1 MTKTNDLV
9 TLFKPYVKQVNEGLV
24 SLLDKKEPDR
34 LYKFV
39 GYQLG
44 LFDEGFEQVKTP
56 KAGKRLRS
64 AIPLLCAK
72 HTDCGEQ
79 ALNAAM
85 SLELFHNFTLIID
98 DIQDGDAVRRGRPT
112 LWKLVDIPQALNAA
126 LIMQSLSIETMRDAT
141 THLKNSEA
149 TKWLEDWNRLL
160 QRVFEGQYWDLS
172 FERQDQVFTANYILM
187 AQNKTATL
195 LGQSFAQS
203 FHIHPKEEFRKLGSA
218 MRDIGASAGL
228 AFQIQDDILG
238 LWGDPKKTGK
248 PVGSDLRRHK
258 KTFPI
263 IHALENGSRS
273 TKKFILDAY
282 SKKIEDSEVER
293 LLSCLET
300 AGSKEY
306 AEQQV
311 RAYTSNALLQLD
323 RVQIDG
329 ELKEKL
335 VLIIE
340 SMAKRD
346 A

>member
-1 MTKTNDLV
+1 MTKTNDL
-9 TLFKPYVKQVNEGLV
+9 TILFKPFVKQVNDGLF
-24 SLLDKKEPDR
+24 SLLEGREPDK
-34 LYKFV
+34 LYRYV

-44 LFDEGFEQVKTP
+44 LFDENFELVKTP

-64 AIPLLCAK
+64 AVPLLCAK
-72 HTDCGEQ
+72 YTDSGEQ
-79 ALNAAM
+79 ALQAAM

-98 DIQDGDAVRRGRPT
+98 DIQDGDALRRGRPT
-112 LWKLVDIPQALNAA
+112 LWKLVDVPQALNAA
-126 LIMQSLSIETMRDAT
+126 LIMQSLSIEAMREAT
-141 THLKNSEA
+141 THLKNSES
-149 TKWLEDWNRLL
+149 TKWLDDWNRLL
-160 QRVFEGQYWDLS
+160 QKVFEGQYWDLH
-172 FERQDQVFTANYILM
+172 FECQDEVFTANYILM

-203 FHIHPKEEFRKLGSA
+203 FYIHPKEEFRKLGTA
-218 MRDIGASAGL
+218 MRDIGSSAGL

-282 SKKIEDSEVER
+282 SKSIEDGEVER

-311 RAYTSNALLQLD
+311 RAYTSNALTQLD
-323 RVQIDG
+323 RIGING

-335 VLIIE
+335 VQVVE
-340 SMAKRD
+340 GMSKRD